1 MVTITFQTEPNN
13 ADLQRLLDLAR
24 RFKLHFYI
32 ADETKKTKNDV
43 LVDIEAAMLEVQ
55 YKNKTGQKGQS
66 IESFLDE
73 VDDELKTEK
82 SNLNYA
88 D

>member
-24 RFKLHFYI
+24 RFKLPFQI
-32 ADETKKTKNDV
+32 ADEPKKTKNDV
-43 LVDIEAAMLEVQ
+43 LADIEAAMKEVQ
-55 YKNKTGQKGQS
+55 HKNKTGQQGQS

-73 VDDELKTEK
+73 VDEEIK
-82 SNLNYA
+82 NLNYA

>member
-24 RFKLHFYI
+24 RFQLPFQI
-32 ADETKKTKNDV
+32 TQESEKTKTDV
-43 LVDIEAAMLEVQ
+43 LEDIENAMIEVQ
-55 YKNKTGQKGQS
+55 IKKQTGKKGQS

-73 VDDELKTEK
+73 IDKELKTSK
-82 SNLNYA
+82 SSFIHA